1 METQPPEVHVE
12 LGIHHRALNPQ
23 EGLYEVV
30 LGVNATARRAEKNFF
45 LVEAQQAGIF
55 RVAGIDGEAL
65 TKTLEISCAHVL
77 LPFVREVINALVIK
91 GGFPP
96 LLINPMNF
104 EAMYEQKR
112 AAMQAP
118 APAAAPAPH

>member
-1 METQPPEVHVE
+1 
-12 LGIHHRALNPQ
+12 
-23 EGLYEVV
+23 
-30 LGVNATARRAEKNFF
+30 VNATARRGEKNFF

-55 RVAGIDGEAL
+55 RLSGIDGEAL

-77 LPFVREVINALVIK
+77 LPFVREVINALVTK

-112 AAMQAP
+112 AVQQQ
-118 APAAAPAPH
+118 PAAGNA